1 MPKSGSPNNPD
12 QQPRR
17 GGREDQGKPADQKP
31 RQPPPPFKTQ
41 PKKK

>member
-1 MPKSGSPNNPD
+1 MPGKPRGPMNPD
-12 QQPRR
+12 HQPDRR

-31 RQPPPPFKTQ
+31 RQLPPPLT